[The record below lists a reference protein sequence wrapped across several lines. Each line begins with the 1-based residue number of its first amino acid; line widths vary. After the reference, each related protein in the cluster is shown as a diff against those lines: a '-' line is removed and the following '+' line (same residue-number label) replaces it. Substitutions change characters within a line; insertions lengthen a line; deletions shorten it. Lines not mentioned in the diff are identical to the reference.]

1 MNLYEKKF
9 LNLLEADDAE
19 QDTVKT
25 DAQAMAQELE
35 PGTNPAEFN
44 ISAPPVDQTRNS
56 HNEAQK
62 QELTT
67 WIGEI
72 EKFINYLN
80 GTDGNS
86 IQTKLHSGS
95 CDTMFEKIASS
106 DSKRIARVA
115 MELGSLVQSLKGY
128 LISNND

>member
-9 LNLLEADDAE
+9 LSILEADDNQE
-19 QDTVKT
+19 DIQKT
-25 DAQAMAQELE
+25 DSQAMAQELE
-35 PGTNPAEFN
+35 PGTNPADFN

-62 QELTT
+62 QELTS

-80 GTDGNS
+80 GTDGSS

-106 DSKRIARVA
+106 DSKRISRVA

-128 LISNND
+128 LIAGND